1 MGTKGSSDVAQGYAV
16 RLMQHLVVPTFVLNP
31 KRRVVIW
38 NRACERLTGV
48 AASEVIGTSDHW
60 RAFYQQQRYCLA
72 DLVALSRPDKLSQ
85 LYPEHTI
92 PDDGL
97 GFSAE
102 NWCVM
107 PKLGNQLYLAIDAG
121 PIHDEDGRLIAVV
134 ETLRD
139 MTDQKRAETALK
151 TLAAS
156 DGLTGL
162 ANRRSFDQTLAM
174 EWARAQRTKKPLSLL
189 LCDVDHFKLY
199 NDLHG
204 HQKGDECLRA
214 VAGVIGKNSL
224 RPADLSARYGG
235 EEFAIIMPE
244 TDCGRR
250 AKAGRAAARCAGA
263 AAAAARRARRSA
275 AGDAEHRHRNAGAE
289 TKIRARIGYWGRQT
303 RRSTPPNIPAA
314 TGGFRRQGA
323 GRVRRRKRFARRK
336 GGFQRDHDS
345 GAQARREKVRLAHFQ
360 HSGFILRDAARWPL
374 SP

>member
-1 MGTKGSSDVAQGYAV
+1 MGSSRSFDVAQAYAV

-31 KRRVVIW
+31 RRRVVIW

-48 AASEVIGTSDHW
+48 AASEIIGTTRHW
-60 RAFYQQQRYCLA
+60 RAFYEKRRYCLA
-72 DLVALSRPDKLSQ
+72 DLVALGRPEKLGS

-92 PDDGL
+92 GDDGL

-107 PKLGNQLYLAIDAG
+107 PRLGNQLYLAIDAG
-121 PIHDEDGRLIAVV
+121 PIHDEDGKLIAVV

-162 ANRRSFDQTLAM
+162 ANRRSFDQTLVM
-174 EWARAQRTKKPLSLL
+174 EWSRAQRTKKPLSLL
-189 LCDVDHFKLY
+189 FADVDFFKLY

-214 VAGVIGKNSL
+214 VASVIGENAF

-244 TDCGRR
+244 TDQDGACKVAERLRDVIARLRLTHGAPGAGPLVTLSIGIASQIPGEDLCAEFLLQQADQALYTAKNSGRNRVVSADNVLATLARAGGEHDQQAVTKSKVSQVGRR
-250 AKAGRAAARCAGA
+250 
-263 AAAAARRARRSA
+263 
-275 AGDAEHRHRNAGAE
+275 
-289 TKIRARIGYWGRQT
+289 
-303 RRSTPPNIPAA
+303 
-314 TGGFRRQGA
+314 
-323 GRVRRRKRFARRK
+323 
-336 GGFQRDHDS
+336 
-345 GAQARREKVRLAHFQ
+345 L
-360 HSGFILRDAARWPL
+360 
-374 SP
+374 

>member
-1 MGTKGSSDVAQGYAV
+1 MASPKSLDVAQAYAV

-31 KRRVVIW
+31 RRRVVIW

-48 AASEVIGTSDHW
+48 AASEVIGTTKHW
-60 RAFYQQQRYCLA
+60 RAFYEKQRYCLA
-72 DLVALSRPDKLSQ
+72 DLVALGRPDKLGS

-107 PKLGNQLYLAIDAG
+107 PRLGNQLYLAIDAG
-121 PIHDEDGRLIAVV
+121 PIHDEDGKLIAVV

-174 EWARAQRTKKPLSLL
+174 EWSRARRTKKPLSLL
-189 LCDVDHFKLY
+189 FADVDHFKLY

-214 VAGVIGKNSL
+214 VAAVIGENTF

-235 EEFAIIMPE
+235 EEFATIMPE
-244 TDCGRR
+244 TDQEGACKVAERLRDVVAGLRLTHGAPGVGPLVTLSIGIATQIPGEDVCAEWLLRQADQALYAAKHSGRNRVVSADNVLATFAR
-250 AKAGRAAARCAGA
+250 AGGER
-263 AAAAARRARRSA
+263 
-275 AGDAEHRHRNAGAE
+275 DQ
-289 TKIRARIGYWGRQT
+289 QT
-303 RRSTPPNIPAA
+303 TAISDIS
-314 TGGFRRQGA
+314 Q
-323 GRVRRRKRFARRK
+323 RVRRR
-336 GGFQRDHDS
+336 
-345 GAQARREKVRLAHFQ
+345 
-360 HSGFILRDAARWPL
+360 
-374 SP
+374 